1 MEKEI
6 SNLFVEELFGASVE
20 HVVKGIAAVL
30 DRHNLKHVARHLLS
44 MPIDKA
50 YQRCKDMYGIA

>member
-20 HVVKGIAAVL
+20 HVVKGVVAVL
-30 DRHNLKHVARHLLS
+30 NRHHLEHVARYIMN
-44 MPIDKA
+44 MPTDKA
-50 YQRCKDMYGIA
+50 YRRCKDMCGIA

>member
-6 SNLFVEELFGASVE
+6 SSLFIDELFGASVQD
-20 HVVKGIAAVL
+20 VVKGVAAVL
-30 DRHNLKHVARHLLS
+30 SKYHLKHVAQHLLN
-44 MPIDKA
+44 MPLDKA